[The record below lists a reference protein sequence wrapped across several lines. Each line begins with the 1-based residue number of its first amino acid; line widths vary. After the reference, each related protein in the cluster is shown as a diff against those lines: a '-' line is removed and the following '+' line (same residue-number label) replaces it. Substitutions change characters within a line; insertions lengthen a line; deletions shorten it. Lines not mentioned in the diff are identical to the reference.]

1 MNVSPVNVTRIP
13 APAAPTAPPPAPC
26 VAEDPRDAVSLRGPA
41 GERRVAAE
49 VAAPAAPA
57 APVLPLAA
65 GATPSVLLAEE
76 PARALPAPVVKGIDR
91 GNMDPSVPAGTDFY
105 RHAVGGYL
113 KSHPIPADRASYGID
128 AELQENTRK
137 QLRGILDELSAG
149 TGHPAGS
156 IEQKLSDFYAAAM
169 DEAAIE
175 ARGAAPVEPL
185 LARIA
190 GISSVEGLQDEVA
203 LLHGQGIPAMFSFYS
218 TQDARNSAMMIG
230 ELSQGGLGLPERDY
244 YLKDEPDAKRVLGAY
259 REHIG
264 RMFTLL
270 GRSDGAEVAQ
280 SVLKV
285 ETALAA
291 VSKSRVDMRDPQAL
305 YNLKDSAGLAGMT
318 PDFSWDRYFAA
329 VGQPGLGS
337 VNVTTPDFFLGLNA
351 ALGAVSLD
359 DWKAYLSWK
368 VLDSMAP
375 HLSKPFAAQDFEFS
389 GKVLRGLEQ
398 QPERWKEMVGL
409 TDSCLGEALGQK
421 YVERHFP
428 PEAKGRVLE
437 MVDNIKDALREKV
450 QGLSWMDD
458 ETKAAAREKIDT
470 FTAKIGYPDKW
481 TQYDFEVRRDDF
493 AGNVLR
499 AQAFAVRDNLAEIG
513 RPVNRDKWY
522 MTPSTINAYYS
533 PTTNEIVFPAAIL
546 QPPYFDL
553 DADEAMNYGGI
564 GATIGHELSHGFDDE
579 GAQFDKDGNLRNWWT
594 QGSLDRFRVKADGV
608 IRQFDEFV
616 YDGMPV
622 NGKLV
627 AGESIADL
635 GGLELAHAAL
645 ARARSRRATT
655 CDDGFTSDQ
664 RFYLSYALSWATNMR
679 PEYAKL
685 ILQTDPHPLPEFRV
699 NGPLANLPSFRAAF
713 GLQPGEPMVRPDEK
727 RNSIW
732 D

>member
-1 MNVSPVNVTRIP
+1 MNVSPVSVTRVP
-13 APAAPTAPPPAPC
+13 APAVPAAPPAAPPE
-26 VAEDPRDAVSLRGPA
+26 ASPDPRDAVALSRSRSRASAAPA
-41 GERRVAAE
+41 LSAPAQTSAA
-49 VAAPAAPA
+49 VAAPS
-57 APVLPLAA
+57 L
-65 GATPSVLLAEE
+65 LLAEE
-76 PARALPAPVVKGIDR
+76 PSHGLPAPVLKGIDR

-113 KSHPIPADRASYGID
+113 KTHPIPADRASYGID
-128 AELQENTRK
+128 AELTENTRA

-149 TGHPAGS
+149 TGHPVGS

-175 ARGAAPVEPL
+175 ARGASPAEPL

-190 GISSVEGLQDEVA
+190 GISDVEGLQDEVA
-203 LLHGQGIPAMFSFYS
+203 RLHAEGIPAMFSFYS

-244 YLKDEPDAKRVLGAY
+244 YLKDEPDAKRVLDAY
-259 REHIG
+259 RDHIG
-264 RMFTLL
+264 KMFTLL
-270 GRSDGAEVAQ
+270 GRDDGAALAQ

-285 ETALAA
+285 ETSLAA

-305 YNLKDSAGLAGMT
+305 YNLKDSEGLASLT

-329 VGQPGLGS
+329 MGQAGLDS

-351 ALGAVSLD
+351 ALTAVSMD

-450 QGLSWMDD
+450 TGLSWMDA
-458 ETKAAAREKIDT
+458 ETKAAAQEKIDT

-481 TQYDFEVRRDDF
+481 TQYDFEVKRDDF

-499 AQAFAVRDNLAEIG
+499 AQSFAVRDNLSEIG
-513 RPVNRDKWY
+513 KPVNRDKWY

-553 DADEAMNYGGI
+553 NADEAMNYGGI

-594 QGSLDRFRVKADGV
+594 PGSLERFARKAEGV
-608 IRQFDEFV
+608 VQQFNEFT
-616 YDGMPV
+616 YEGMPV

-635 GGLELAHAAL
+635 GGLELSLAAL
-645 ARARSRRATT
+645 QKARSKRAST

-664 RFYLSYALSWATNMR
+664 RFFLSYALSWATNMR
-679 PEYAKL
+679 PEYARL

-699 NGPLANLPSFRAAF
+699 NGPLANLPSFKAAF
-713 GLQPGEPMVRPDEK
+713 GLQAGQPMVRPEGK